1 MSKQEK
7 KAVTK
12 DQLIGMQVYD
22 SEGNDAGK
30 VQDIAFTFG
39 KMGMTVI
46 LKNKSGETKEVD
58 WEEIQA
64 AKDVVI
70 LKPKE
75 EKAQAASISQ
85 SAIKQPLIAQQSAQ
99 GQTPVCPI
107 CGEPLTYIA
116 QYQRWYCYKD
126 KQYV

>member
-39 KMGMTVI
+39 KMGMTLI
-46 LKNKSGETKEVD
+46 LKDKNGETKEVD
-58 WEEIQA
+58 WEDIQA

-75 EKAQAASISQ
+75 EKAQAASIPQ
-85 SAIKQPLIAQQSAQ
+85 STIKQPMVVQQVAQT
-99 GQTPVCPI
+99 QTPLCPI
-107 CGEPLTYIA
+107 CGEQLTYIA

-126 KQYV
+126 KKYA